1 MSTVLE
7 KLQELK
13 NIKDDFKEKINAK
26 GGSITDTTPFS
37 EYPSQVENLSGGG
50 GGSKAIIDV
59 EELPKASWVG
69 TTVPNTGTV
78 ENVYFNTNLT
88 NKEIDKLLS
97 ELDYVDMEGMLT
109 NFLLCSS
116 NGEVV
121 VYAVK
126 VISDG
131 IVIGYSITA
140 VSGAV
145 IGTIFSSDGGWGEFN
160 NPSVI
165 NSEVLSEMEGTPIGT
180 QNELLSSLFS
190 TTPFEENKP
199 NDKVIYRLPNGKLF
213 EYDPI
218 EENFI
223 QILNDKNFET
233 ISESLIGTESITTKE
248 DELIEKIYINNKM
261 SIEEVESTCS
271 NLIMGVFVFGTDL
284 DGQEVHA
291 INILNYDKYLPDYG
305 GGLGITIV
313 YQYLHQVGI
322 EMAVDEHILFAS
334 GFVASDYGFNGWN
347 PDENIS
353 EIVLNTYNL
362 TKEFILSANVEEEEI
377 IAELGMSIDE
387 YIDKQNKQLINLISS
402 KPFVKA
408 KDVVIKGKED
418 EILYPE
424 TKVSNV
430 KGLDSLLEQA
440 ANKLNHYV
448 KIDIEGEITFDEE
461 IYNKIVSALK
471 QNKVVLVDWNTEKSD
486 YSIASLGPVLYRG
499 TVYSMSGGAEMLPYD
514 NDVKFV
520 MQFTIKNEIHLYY
533 WNRRTETV
541 TKEVLSKE
549 IIEVDEL
556 PLLED
561 KPESCYI
568 YSRYGKNIIPDLQG
582 QVKII
587 TSDRF
592 PDIDSY
598 GSFDKILF
606 ACYRTDTRILYAYD
620 SSSKTWE
627 NVSDV
632 LSSIGMTCVYIDNVE
647 DAVFDYDEHYNYIYI
662 VREPYVYKESYNP
675 NKLYK
680 VKEKY
685 GSVAVHNDS
694 FPFYEEAAFNLLFKL
709 IPCKELPKIGLSVI
723 NLSTVNSDG
732 SVMTVYYEEKTNA
745 IYGFVPFGMALDI
758 TPGWNEV
765 TPILQL
771 MGNYKGVIFD
781 VNELNT
787 KEKGVY
793 ALIETKENIYE
804 IDNVNKIYNC
814 INSNTIIELPS
825 HLVFGNFFTLSDEE
839 IKILKYSNNVAI
851 KHMVYGLAKKST
863 NMLNQR
869 IIYLSSLTPDLGNP
883 EYIMSIAHIRVFLE
897 LGIAAI
903 EIISDYLEPK
913 LILGNSFLGI
923 GEVPE
928 QGMAVT
934 QYSSVPIDNT
944 PTANSINL
952 INSGGVKAYVDSQ
965 IGSINTI
972 LDEILGEGE

>member
-353 EIVLNTYNL
+353 EIVLNAYNF
-362 TKEFILSANVEEEEI
+362 TKEY
-377 IAELGMSIDE
+377 
-387 YIDKQNKQLINLISS
+387 YITL
-402 KPFVKA
+402 
-408 KDVVIKGKED
+408 
-418 EILYPE
+418 
-424 TKVSNV
+424 
-430 KGLDSLLEQA
+430 
-440 ANKLNHYV
+440 
-448 KIDIEGEITFDEE
+448 
-461 IYNKIVSALK
+461 
-471 QNKVVLVDWNTEKSD
+471 
-486 YSIASLGPVLYRG
+486 
-499 TVYSMSGGAEMLPYD
+499 
-514 NDVKFV
+514 
-520 MQFTIKNEIHLYY
+520 
-533 WNRRTETV
+533 NRRF
-541 TKEVLSKE
+541 
-549 IIEVDEL
+549 
-556 PLLED
+556 LL
-561 KPESCYI
+561 
-568 YSRYGKNIIPDLQG
+568 
-582 QVKII
+582 
-587 TSDRF
+587 
-592 PDIDSY
+592 
-598 GSFDKILF
+598 
-606 ACYRTDTRILYAYD
+606 
-620 SSSKTWE
+620 KT
-627 NVSDV
+627 
-632 LSSIGMTCVYIDNVE
+632 
-647 DAVFDYDEHYNYIYI
+647 
-662 VREPYVYKESYNP
+662 
-675 NKLYK
+675 
-680 VKEKY
+680 
-685 GSVAVHNDS
+685 
-694 FPFYEEAAFNLLFKL
+694 
-709 IPCKELPKIGLSVI
+709 
-723 NLSTVNSDG
+723 
-732 SVMTVYYEEKTNA
+732 
-745 IYGFVPFGMALDI
+745 
-758 TPGWNEV
+758 
-765 TPILQL
+765 
-771 MGNYKGVIFD
+771 
-781 VNELNT
+781 
-787 KEKGVY
+787 
-793 ALIETKENIYE
+793 
-804 IDNVNKIYNC
+804 
-814 INSNTIIELPS
+814 
-825 HLVFGNFFTLSDEE
+825 
-839 IKILKYSNNVAI
+839 
-851 KHMVYGLAKKST
+851 
-863 NMLNQR
+863 
-869 IIYLSSLTPDLGNP
+869 
-883 EYIMSIAHIRVFLE
+883 
-897 LGIAAI
+897 
-903 EIISDYLEPK
+903 
-913 LILGNSFLGI
+913 
-923 GEVPE
+923 
-928 QGMAVT
+928 
-934 QYSSVPIDNT
+934 
-944 PTANSINL
+944 
-952 INSGGVKAYVDSQ
+952 
-965 IGSINTI
+965 
-972 LDEILGEGE
+972 